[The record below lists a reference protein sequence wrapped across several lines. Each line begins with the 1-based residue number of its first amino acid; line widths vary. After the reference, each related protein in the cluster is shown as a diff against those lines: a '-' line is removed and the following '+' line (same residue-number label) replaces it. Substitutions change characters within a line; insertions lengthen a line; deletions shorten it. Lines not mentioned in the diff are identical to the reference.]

1 MQDSLS
7 HHKLF
12 HFHLSPFEFEKCG
25 IEGKKLQKFEYL
37 EKEESFLDEIKNIFK
52 VFEGLSFGG
61 KIKTDKK

>member
-1 MQDSLS
+1 MQDNLW

-12 HFHLSPFEFEKCG
+12 RFHLSPFEFEKCG